1 MVFPETTLELEHES
15 GCVLSFVTLDAL
27 KPIDTTQE
35 PLKVATAEN
44 WVKTRYWWSL
54 FVWQTNLALLH
65 VEIESIGLLFWQTSP
80 HLGTRV
86 EVSGN

>member
-1 MVFPETTLELEHES
+1 MVFPETTLELEHKS

-65 VEIESIGLLFWQTSP
+65 MEIECKVLATNP
-80 HLGTRV
+80 HLGTSV